1 MSGRGLLLVL
11 AGLFIAGS
19 IFTITYLQRSEDLT
33 GNLNVT
39 YNYEAA
45 KNIAN
50 TGAELAVNRLKND
63 LYRRIGFNNVSS
75 QNGRYTVTLTD
86 TTFNGEASI
95 RVISTGVANPGTS
108 TQATYTCT
116 VYVYRGGVP
125 PALKAAICTNNDIE
139 ASGNMDIDGRNHRL
153 DGTVVPA
160 SGTYGI
166 WTTKTFLRTGA
177 SDIGGTSPSGIDFA
191 PCKTPPAD
199 IITTGQT
206 YPGGYPS
213 SPDSI
218 LGGPAA
224 GYPEG
229 KLKQIAQ
236 SGVNGSQ
243 YTTNPATLTY
253 PLRGVTY
260 IELPS
265 GGSWLSCN
273 IEGSGILVVHNSS
286 VNAIMRE
293 VNSGTFRGIIVVD
306 DILHVQ
312 STIIGAII
320 GLSPSPSAGN
330 CIGNGVGEVLYSSEA
345 IQNTTGSLAGVTGRN
360 VMLWKE

>member
-1 MSGRGLLLVL
+1 MSGRGLLIVL
-11 AGLFIAGS
+11 AGLFVAGS
-19 IFTITYLQRSEDLT
+19 IFIVTFLQRSGDLT
-33 GNLNVT
+33 ENLNIT

-50 TGAELAVNRLKND
+50 GGAELAVNRLKND
-63 LYRRIGFNNVSS
+63 LYWRSGFNNVSV
-75 QNGRYTVTLTD
+75 QNGRYTVLLSD
-86 TTFNGEASI
+86 TTFNGEAAI
-95 RVISTGVANPGTS
+95 RVISKGVANPGTS
-108 TQATYTCT
+108 SQAFYTCT

-153 DGTVVPA
+153 DGSVVPS

-166 WTTKTFLRTGA
+166 WTTKNFIRTGA
-177 SDIGGTSPSGIDFA
+177 ADIGGTTVTGTDFSPS
-191 PCKTPPAD
+191 KTPPSS
-199 IITTGQT
+199 IIATGQT

-218 LGGPAA
+218 LGGIAA

-236 SGVNGSQ
+236 SKVNGSQ
-243 YTTNPATLTY
+243 YTTNPATLAY
-253 PLRGVTY
+253 PLQGVTY
-260 IELPS
+260 VELPAGS
-265 GGSWLSCN
+265 SWLSCN

-293 VNSGTFRGIIVVD
+293 VNSGTFRGVIVVD

-312 STIIGAII
+312 TTIIGAII
-320 GLSPSPSAGN
+320 GLSASPSAGN
-330 CIGNGVGEVLYSSEA
+330 CIGNGVGDVLYSTEA
-345 IQNTTGSLAGVTGRN
+345 IRNITGLLAAVTGRN
-360 VMLWKE
+360 ILLWKE

>member
-1 MSGRGLLLVL
+1 MSGRGLLIIL
-11 AGLFIAGS
+11 AGLFVAGS
-19 IFTITYLQRSEDLT
+19 IFMVTYLQRSEDLT

-50 TGAELAVNRLKND
+50 AGAELAVNRLKND
-63 LYRRIGFNNVSS
+63 LYWRTGFTNVNA
-75 QNGRYTVTLTD
+75 QNGRYTVTVSD
-86 TTFNGEASI
+86 TTYDGEAAI
-95 RVISTGVANPGTS
+95 RVISTGVANPGKS
-108 TQATYTCT
+108 TQATYICT

-125 PALKAAICTNNDIE
+125 PALKAAVCTNNPIE

-153 DGTVVPA
+153 DGTLVPS

-166 WTTKTFLRTGA
+166 WTTKTFVRTGA
-177 SDIGGTSPSGIDFA
+177 ADIGGTSVTRIDYSPS
-191 PCKTPPAD
+191 KTPPAA
-199 IITTGQT
+199 IIATGQT

-218 LGGPAA
+218 LGGPAV

-236 SGVNGSQ
+236 SRVNGSQ
-243 YTTNPATLTY
+243 YTTNPASLTY

-260 IELPS
+260 VELPS
-265 GGSWLSCN
+265 GSSWISCN
-273 IEGSGILVVHNSS
+273 IEGSGILVVHNPS
-286 VNAIMRE
+286 VDAIMRE

-306 DILHVQ
+306 DIQHVQ
-312 STIIGAII
+312 TTIIGALI
-320 GLSPSPSAGN
+320 GLSPLPSAGN
-330 CIGNGVGEVLYSSEA
+330 CIGNGVGEILYSSEA